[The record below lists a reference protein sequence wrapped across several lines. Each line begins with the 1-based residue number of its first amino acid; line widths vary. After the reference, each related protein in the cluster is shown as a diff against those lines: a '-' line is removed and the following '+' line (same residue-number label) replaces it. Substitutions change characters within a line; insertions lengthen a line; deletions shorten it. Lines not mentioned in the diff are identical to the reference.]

1 MNAYSFLL
9 MNFCKIGISRKIS
22 STPSGKNLEKC
33 SNPSPRSSCISS
45 GVLETRISGF
55 RVNNFEMVSWSFP
68 NRCLRSER
76 ISSTTGIPTARLKY
90 VDPSPGVLSRWIDRP
105 GRRGGDQ
112 FCTHN
117 ISSFLNIR
125 PDIFFPLSIH
135 LHLHLHKADPFFIYS
150 IAVHINISNT

>member
-33 SNPSPRSSCISS
+33 CNPSPRSSCISS

-105 GRRGGDQ
+105 GRRGGSILHPKYLQ
-112 FCTHN
+112 F
-117 ISSFLNIR
+117 SEYPARYFL
-125 PDIFFPLSIH
+125 PTQY
-135 LHLHLHKADPFFIYS
+135 PFFLLFPGDPEQHLLS
-150 IAVHINISNT
+150 